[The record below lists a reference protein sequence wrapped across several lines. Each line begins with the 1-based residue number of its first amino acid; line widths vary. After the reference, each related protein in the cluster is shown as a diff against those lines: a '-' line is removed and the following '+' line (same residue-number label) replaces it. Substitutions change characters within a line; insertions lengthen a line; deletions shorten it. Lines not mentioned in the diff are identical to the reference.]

1 MTYYSRN
8 LPHWHPPSK
17 DIFISW
23 RLFGSLPANFIRS
36 LRPISEQST
45 GKQFRAMDAELD
57 KALRGPLWLKDPRI
71 ADIVVETIRSGERDW
86 NFYKLHAY
94 VVMANHVHILIAPNV
109 PLARITHRLK
119 GVTARAVNQ
128 ILGREGSRLW
138 NEESFDHWV
147 RNPAEFVRIKNY
159 IEQNPVKAGL
169 TKSPQAW
176 PWSSATQ

>member
-1 MTYYSRN
+1 LARFQQTSFVRYVQSPNN
-8 LPHWHPPSK
+8 LQESSFVRWTQN
-17 DIFISW
+17 W
-23 RLFGSLPANFIRS
+23 T
-36 LRPISEQST
+36 RP
-45 GKQFRAMDAELD
+45 
-57 KALRGPLWLKDPRI
+57 LRGPLWLKDPRI

-86 NFYKLHAY
+86 NFYRLHAY

-119 GVTARAVNQ
+119 GVTARTVNQ
-128 ILGREGSRLW
+128 ILGREGNRLW
-138 NEESFDHWV
+138 NEESSDHWV

>member
-1 MTYYSRN
+1 MTYYARN
-8 LPHWHPPSK
+8 LPHWHPPGK

-23 RLFGSLPANFIRS
+23 RLFGSLPAYFVRS
-36 LRPISEQST
+36 LRPASEAST

-57 KALRGPLWLKDPRI
+57 KALHGPLWLKDPRV
-71 ADIVVETIRSGERDW
+71 ATCVVDTIRCGEQEW
-86 NFYKLHAY
+86 NLYKLHAF
-94 VVMANHVHILIAPNV
+94 VVMANHVHILIEPNV
-109 PLARITHRLK
+109 PLARITQRLK
-119 GVTARAVNQ
+119 GATARASNL
-128 ILGREGSRLW
+128 ILGREGNRFW

-147 RNPAEFVRIKNY
+147 RNPGQFARIKNY